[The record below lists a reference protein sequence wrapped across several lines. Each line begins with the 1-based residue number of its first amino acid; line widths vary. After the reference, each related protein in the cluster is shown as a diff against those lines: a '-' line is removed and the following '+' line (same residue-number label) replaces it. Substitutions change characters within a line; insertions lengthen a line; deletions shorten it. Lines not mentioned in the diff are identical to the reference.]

1 MEKLAASLLRPCG
14 AGYLQFDVRQG
25 EPVANLD
32 ALQEGLARLNPAGP
46 GIIVLPELWSCGFA
60 YAELS
65 GQALQ
70 TEELL
75 GRLQELAGRYGVY
88 LAGSLPEAALSEIDT
103 VVYNTLFVVGPK
115 GVAGRFRK
123 QQLFAP
129 MAEER
134 HFAAGDNPQVVAT
147 ELGLLAGLV
156 CFDLRF
162 PELAGRQAAQGA
174 ALLLVS
180 AQWPAV
186 RLAHWRALL
195 AARAIENQM
204 FVVAGNRCG
213 ATGGLAFAGHS
224 MVIGPDGEV
233 LAEAGCESAAAFV
246 HLAPLALADVRNRFN
261 TVGPSPYRFYDQ
273 DKILDLADL
282 AERVARYRAV
292 GRRVVFTNGCF
303 DILHQGH
310 VSYLEAARR
319 FGDCLIVGVN
329 SDSSV
334 QSLGKGPDRPVNHEQ
349 SRARLLAALGCV
361 DHVVIFAEDTPLRL
375 ITAIVPD
382 VLVKGGD
389 WPVETIVG
397 APEVLAAGG
406 RVLSIPL
413 VGDCSTTGL
422 LAKIRGQDC

>member
-1 MEKLAASLLRPCG
+1 MENQEASLLRPCG

-25 EPVANLD
+25 EPAANLD
-32 ALQEGLARLNPAGP
+32 ALREGLARLNPAGP

-60 YAELS
+60 YAELTS
-65 GQALQ
+65 HALQ

-88 LAGSLPEAALSEIDT
+88 LAGSLPEAALNEIDT

-134 HFAAGDNPQVVAT
+134 HFAPGDNPQVVAT

-162 PELAGRQAAQGA
+162 PELAACQAGQGA

-180 AQWPAV
+180 AQWPEA

-195 AARAIENQM
+195 VARAIENQM
-204 FVVAGNRCG
+204 FVVACNRCG
-213 ATGGLAFAGHS
+213 ITGDTAFAGHS
-224 MVIGPDGEV
+224 LVIGPDGSI
-233 LAEAGCESAAAFV
+233 LAGAGCESDAAFV
-246 HLAPLALADVRNRFN
+246 RLDPLALADVRHRFN
-261 TVGPSPYRFYDQ
+261 TVGPAPYRFHDQ
-273 DKILDLADL
+273 DKILDPAELAG
-282 AERVARYRAV
+282 RVARYRAV

-310 VSYLEAARR
+310 VSYLEAARKL
-319 FGDCLIVGVN
+319 GDCLIVGVN

-334 QSLGKGPDRPVNHEQ
+334 QRLGKGPDRPVNHEQ

-361 DHVVIFAEDTPLRL
+361 DHVAIFAEDTPLRL
-375 ITAIVPD
+375 ITAIAPD

-389 WPVETIVG
+389 WPVEAIVG
-397 APEVLAAGG
+397 AAGVLAAGG

-422 LAKIRGQDC
+422 LAKIRGQG